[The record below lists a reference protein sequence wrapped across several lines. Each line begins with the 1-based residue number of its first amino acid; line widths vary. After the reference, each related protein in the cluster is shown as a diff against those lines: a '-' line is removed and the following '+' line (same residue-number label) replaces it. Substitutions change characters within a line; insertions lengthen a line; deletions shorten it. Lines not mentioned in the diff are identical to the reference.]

1 MPEQYFEEDPNRQ
14 ENEVIEVGLLQR
26 EQNAET
32 TEVNIEDL
40 AHAVSLWLNYQTT
53 VSSSI
58 NLLHEASFR
67 YPVAEYLERKAHS
80 IAKLEEEH
88 PIFENRPT
96 DFQWKQNEKN
106 YYLEC
111 KYVKY
116 GYTNKV
122 QEFQRYIDDICRLY
136 YCIQNE
142 DVDICYLLVC
152 GTKEDVEK
160 CFVKSESRLEG
171 EPNAIEHSERNVNKT
186 RYNYIF
192 DFNIGTAKELTFN
205 SQSIEE
211 RDGMDSKQKLQMFIN
226 KAYRKFIEN
235 YMPNIPAAKNNNQIF
250 DDIIS
255 LKLLNKHVAKDD
267 DIQCVYIW
275 QVQKG
280 KIEKMDN
287 QPIIA
292 D

>member
-1 MPEQYFEEDPNRQ
+1 MPEQYFVEDPNRQ
-14 ENEVIEVGLLQR
+14 VNEVVEIDLPQR
-26 EQNAET
+26 ERDKEPT
-32 TEVNIEDL
+32 DVNIEYL
-40 AHAVSLWLNYQTT
+40 AHAVSLWLNYQIT

-80 IAKLEEEH
+80 IAKLEDRH

-96 DFQWKQNEKN
+96 DFQWKQKGKN

-116 GYTNKV
+116 GYTNKL

-136 YCIQNE
+136 YCIENE
-142 DVDICYLLVC
+142 DTDICYLLVC
-152 GTKEDVEK
+152 GMKEDVER
-160 CFVKSESRLEG
+160 CFVKSRLED
-171 EPNAIEHSERNVNKT
+171 EPNALDPNERNVNKS

-192 DFNIGTAKELTFN
+192 DFNNGSVKELTFD
-205 SQSIEE
+205 SHSLEE
-211 RDGMDSKQKLQMFIN
+211 LAEMTNEQKKQIFVN
-226 KAYRKFIEN
+226 NAYKKFIEN
-235 YMPNIPAAKNNNQIF
+235 YKSNLPNEVNNDQIF
-250 DDIIS
+250 DESIFF
-255 LKLLNKHVAKDD
+255 KLLNKYTAKDD
-267 DIQCVYIW
+267 DLQCVYIW
-275 QVQKG
+275 QIQKG
-280 KIEKMDN
+280 KIEKMNN

>member
-32 TEVNIEDL
+32 TDVNIEDL

-80 IAKLEEEH
+80 IAKLEERH

-96 DFQWKQNEKN
+96 DFQWRQNEKN

-136 YCIQNE
+136 YCIKNE
-142 DVDICYLLVC
+142 DTDICYLLVC
-152 GTKEDVEK
+152 GMKEDVEK
-160 CFVKSESRLEG
+160 CFVQSESRLEG
-171 EPNAIEHSERNVNKT
+171 EPNAVEQNEKNVNKS

-192 DFNIGTAKELTFN
+192 DFDNGSVKELTF
-205 SQSIEE
+205 
-211 RDGMDSKQKLQMFIN
+211 DSLSLQEQNEMTNEQKMRIFIN
-226 KAYRKFIEN
+226 KAYKQFIEN
-235 YMPNIPAAKNNNQIF
+235 YKSNIPTDVNIDQVFKNV
-250 DDIIS
+250 IS
-255 LKLLNKHVAKDD
+255 LKLLNKYVAKNNDM
-267 DIQCVYIW
+267 QCVYIW
-275 QVQKG
+275 QIQKG
-280 KIEKMDN
+280 KIEKIDD

>member
-1 MPEQYFEEDPNRQ
+1 MPEQYYIEDPNLQ
-14 ENEVIEVGLLQR
+14 ENEVVDIDLLQR
-26 EQNAET
+26 EEDT
-32 TEVNIEDL
+32 KIIDVNIGDL

-80 IAKLEEEH
+80 IAKLEERH
-88 PIFENRPT
+88 PIFENRPA
-96 DFQWKQNEKN
+96 DFQWRQNEKN
-106 YYLEC
+106 YSLEC

-136 YCIQNE
+136 YCIKNE
-142 DVDICYLLVC
+142 DTDICYLLVC
-152 GTKEDVEK
+152 GRKEDVEK
-160 CFVKSESRLEG
+160 CFVQSESRLEG
-171 EPNAIEHSERNVNKT
+171 EPNAVEQNEKNVNKS

-192 DFNIGTAKELTFN
+192 DFDNGSVKELTF
-205 SQSIEE
+205 
-211 RDGMDSKQKLQMFIN
+211 DSLSLQEQNEMTNEQKMQIFIN
-226 KAYRKFIEN
+226 KAYKQFIEN
-235 YMPNIPAAKNNNQIF
+235 YKSNIPTDVNIDQVFKNV
-250 DDIIS
+250 IS
-255 LKLLNKHVAKDD
+255 LKLLNKYVAKNNDM
-267 DIQCVYIW
+267 QCVYIW
-275 QVQKG
+275 QIQKG
-280 KIEKMDN
+280 KIEKIDD

>member
-14 ENEVIEVGLLQR
+14 ENEVIEIGLLQR

-32 TEVNIEDL
+32 TDVNIEDL

-80 IAKLEEEH
+80 IAKLEERH

-96 DFQWKQNEKN
+96 DFQWRQNEKN

-136 YCIQNE
+136 YCIKNE
-142 DVDICYLLVC
+142 DTDICYLLVC
-152 GTKEDVEK
+152 GMKEDVEK
-160 CFVKSESRLEG
+160 CFVQSESRLEG
-171 EPNAIEHSERNVNKT
+171 EPNAVEQNEKNVNKS

-192 DFNIGTAKELTFN
+192 DFDNGSVKELTF
-205 SQSIEE
+205 
-211 RDGMDSKQKLQMFIN
+211 DSLSLQEQNEMTNEQKMRIFIN
-226 KAYRKFIEN
+226 KAYKQFIEN
-235 YMPNIPAAKNNNQIF
+235 YKSNIPTDVNIDQVFKNV
-250 DDIIS
+250 IS
-255 LKLLNKHVAKDD
+255 LKLLNKYVAKNNDM
-267 DIQCVYIW
+267 QCVYIW
-275 QVQKG
+275 QIQKG
-280 KIEKMDN
+280 KIEKIDD

>member
-1 MPEQYFEEDPNRQ
+1 MPEQSFIEDPNRQ
-14 ENEVIEVGLLQR
+14 ENDVVVVDLPQRDVDAKIIEVD
-26 EQNAET
+26 
-32 TEVNIEDL
+32 IEDL
-40 AHAVSLWLNYQTT
+40 ALAVSLWLNYQST

-96 DFQWKQNEKN
+96 DFQWKQNGKN

-111 KYVKY
+111 KYVKF

-136 YCIQNE
+136 YCIKNE
-142 DVDICYLLVC
+142 DADICYLLVC
-152 GTKEDVEK
+152 GMKEDIEK
-160 CFVKSESRLEG
+160 CFVKSVSRLEG
-171 EPNAIEHSERNVNKT
+171 EPNAAGQNEKNVNKS
-186 RYNYIF
+186 RYNFIF
-192 DFNIGTAKELTFN
+192 DFNNGSAKELTFD
-205 SQSIEE
+205 SRSLEE
-211 RDGMDSKQKLQMFIN
+211 QNGMTNEQKMQIFIN
-226 KAYRKFIEN
+226 KTYNNFIEK
-235 YMPNIPAAKNNNQIF
+235 YKPNIPAEVNNDHIF
-250 DDIIS
+250 EDLIS
-255 LKLLNKHVAKDD
+255 LKLLNKFKAKDND
-267 DIQCVYIW
+267 SQCVYIW